1 MINSSV
7 ISDKN
12 AVISD
17 NMVDKL
23 LKKHAKN
30 FVSKEP
36 ERKALEGIHYSKNG
50 FIYVTNSHTLLSIE
64 NGHTEQKTVH
74 YKTGK
79 EMDMNYPKVG
89 RLLDVN
95 YDETLTLKLPKAY
108 IPLIKVASN
117 IDQVGMLSGENGD
130 LLFRVVSPL
139 GDSFEVILGQTDTN
153 LIVDLNVLYFHN
165 ALNFFKDAGVDEV
178 TILFNGSLRPVSFRA
193 DQYEILILPVRRD

>member
-7 ISDKN
+7 ISDN
-12 AVISD
+12 A
-17 NMVDKL
+17 VDKL

-36 ERKALEGIHYSKNG
+36 TRKALEGIHYSKNG
-50 FIYVTNSHTLLSIE
+50 FIYVTNSYTLLSIE

-79 EMDMNYPKVG
+79 EMDVNYPEVG
-89 RLLDVN
+89 RLLDVD
-95 YDETLTLKLPKAY
+95 YDKTLTLKLPKAY

-117 IDQVGMLSGENGD
+117 IDQVGTLSGGNGD
-130 LLFRVVSPL
+130 LLFRVASPL
-139 GDSFEVILGQTDTN
+139 GDFFKVVLGQTDTD
-153 LIVDLNVLYFHN
+153 LSVDLSVLYFHN

-193 DQYEILILPVRRD
+193 DQYEILILPVRRV

>member
-7 ISDKN
+7 ISDN
-12 AVISD
+12 A
-17 NMVDKL
+17 VDKL

-36 ERKALEGIHYSKNG
+36 TRKALEGIHFNKNG

-64 NGHTEQKTVH
+64 NGHTEQKTIH

-79 EMDMNYPKVG
+79 EMDVNYPEVG
-89 RLLDVN
+89 RLLDVD
-95 YDETLTLKLPKAY
+95 YDKTLTLKLPKAY

-117 IDQVGMLSGENGD
+117 IDQVGTLSGGNGD
-130 LLFRVVSPL
+130 LLFRVASPL
-139 GDSFEVILGQTDTN
+139 GDSFKAVLGQTDTD
-153 LIVDLNVLYFHN
+153 LIVDLSVLYFHN

-193 DQYEILILPVRRD
+193 DQFEILILPVRRD

>member
-7 ISDKN
+7 ISDN
-12 AVISD
+12 T
-17 NMVDKL
+17 VDKL

-50 FIYVTNSHTLLSIE
+50 FVYVTNSHTLLSIE
-64 NGHTEQKTVH
+64 NGHTEQKTTH

-79 EMDMNYPKVG
+79 EMDVNYPEVG
-89 RLLDVN
+89 RLLDVD
-95 YDETLTLKLPKAY
+95 YDKTLTLKLPKAY

-117 IDQVGMLSGENGD
+117 ISLVGTLSGGNGD
-130 LLFRVVSPL
+130 LLFRVASLL
-139 GDSFEVILGQTDTN
+139 GDSFKAVLGQTDTD
-153 LIVDLNVLYFHN
+153 LIVDLSVLYFHN

-193 DQYEILILPVRRD
+193 DQFEILILPVRRD